1 MNHGPMLWTPKFTG
15 ENQLTLDKTTQFLS
29 LFKILEDINLENK
42 KSLFISTVQSQTN
55 AEMF

>member
-1 MNHGPMLWTPKFTG
+1 MLWTPKFTG